1 MSDFLVGSENAMYR
15 FGLLG
20 SSNLNPVGLPKFSD
34 MWYLELFTN
43 AADSVTNVYSR
54 SVKSVSEVQ
63 INVTH
68 TSIDQYG
75 KRIHVPQRVDFPA
88 VTITLYDTVDGEIF
102 KLASSIYEYGFKNNA
117 TRTMEMTDAIRNISS
132 SGLKNKTDSGAKQPQ
147 NHFFTKVSIY
157 HFGYI
162 DSNSKKHK
170 ITLLNPLVSS
180 ITFSNN
186 DYSTSEWRTITMT
199 LEPENVFIDS
209 NVTDA
214 DVPDWISLGV
224 NQLKP

>member
-1 MSDFLVGSENAMYR
+1 MSDFFVGSANAMYR

-20 SSNLNPVGLPKFSD
+20 NSNPSPVGTPKFSD
-34 MWYLELFTN
+34 MWYLELYTN
-43 AADSVTNVYSR
+43 GEDNVTNVYSR

-88 VTITLYDTVDGEIF
+88 VTITLYDTTDGEIF
-102 KLASSIYEYGFKNNA
+102 KLASSMYEYGFKNNA

-132 SGLKNKTDSGAKQPQ
+132 SGLKSKTDSGAKQPQ
-147 NHFFTKVSIY
+147 NHFFTQVNIY
-157 HFGYI
+157 HFGSI
-162 DSNSKKHK
+162 HPDSKKHK
-170 ITLLNPLVSS
+170 ITLSNPLVSS

-186 DYSTSEWRTITMT
+186 DYSTSELRTITMT

-209 NVTDA
+209 DTKG
-214 DVPDWISLGV
+214 PLPYWISEGV
-224 NQLKP
+224 RTLK